1 MAVIL
6 AYNLN
11 ASEEAAL
18 QALCRRMNLRSRAVR
33 PEEYALPVGAL
44 AGIPVAGTATGMPAA
59 FSGPMLVF
67 CGLLAPQ
74 LDAFLQGL
82 REPGMPRA
90 ALKAV
95 LTPVNVTWDSARLHD
110 ELAREHEAMRKN
122 TD

>member
-11 ASEEAAL
+11 PGEEAAL
-18 QALCRRMNLRSRAVR
+18 EALCRRMDLRCRAVR

-44 AGIPVAGTATGMPAA
+44 AGIPVAGTATGKTGA
-59 FSGPMLVF
+59 FSDPMLVI

-74 LDAFLQGL
+74 LDALLQGL

-95 LTPVNVTWDSARLHD
+95 LTPSNVTWDSVRLHG
-110 ELAREHEAMRKN
+110 ELAREHAAMRKKP
-122 TD
+122 D

>member
-11 ASEEAAL
+11 PAEEAAL
-18 QALCRRMNLRSRAVR
+18 EALCRRMDLRCRAVR

-44 AGIPVAGTATGMPAA
+44 AGIPVAGTAAGRAGM
-59 FSGPMLVF
+59 FRDPMLVI
-67 CGLLAPQ
+67 CGLPAPQ
-74 LDAFLQGL
+74 LDALLQDL

-95 LTPVNVTWDSARLHD
+95 LTPHNVTWDSARLRD
-110 ELAREHEAMRKN
+110 ELARERETMRKKP
-122 TD
+122 D